1 VSQRRPT
8 VALVAH
14 GIHDHGGMERAF
26 FELVK
31 GASDRFRF
39 VVVSAELA
47 PELRELVVWR
57 RTSVPMRPIPLK
69 TVAFALTA
77 AAQLVRTRADLV
89 HTLGAIVPN
98 HADVATVQF
107 CSTGFVRKTR
117 SLAPAGPPLRRLN
130 TSFARLLGLTLE
142 RWCYRPARLRALAP
156 VSNGIARELERS
168 FGSVPQSLTPNGVDV
183 ARFAPNAASRAT
195 VRNELGAGDELVA
208 LFVGGDWNRKGLG
221 IAIEALRAVPDLHLW
236 VVGEGDVARF
246 AARAEAAGV
255 GTRVRFLGR
264 RADTE
269 RFYAAADIFV
279 FPTLYEAAPLVAYEA
294 AASALP
300 IVATAVNGLDE
311 LLVDCGLA
319 VERSAES
326 VAAAL
331 ARLAADPDLRRRLG
345 AAGRARAATFTWQ
358 SSVEKVVALYNRL
371 LEPAA

>member
-1 VSQRRPT
+1 MTDRRPT

-47 PELRELVVWR
+47 PELRELVVWH
-57 RTSVPMRPIPLK
+57 RTTVPMRPIPLK
-69 TVAFALTA
+69 TVAFAFTA
-77 AAQLVRTRADLV
+77 AAKLARTRVDLV

-117 SLAPAGPPLRRLN
+117 SLAPSGPPLRRLN

-168 FGSVPQSLTPNGVDV
+168 FNAVPRSLTPNGVDV
-183 ARFAPNAASRAT
+183 TRFAPSPASRAA
-195 VRNELGAGDELVA
+195 VRQELGAGDELVA

-221 IAIEALRAVPDLHLW
+221 IAIDALRAVPHMQLW

-246 AARAEAAGV
+246 TARAEAAGAA
-255 GTRVRFLGR
+255 GRVRFLGR
-264 RADTE
+264 RTDTE
-269 RFYAAADIFV
+269 RFFAAADVFV

-311 LLVDCGLA
+311 LLEGCGLA

-326 VAAAL
+326 VGAAL
-331 ARLAADPDLRRRLG
+331 ARLAADPELRRSLG
-345 AAGRARAATFTWQ
+345 SAGRERASTFTWQ
-358 SSVEKVVALYNRL
+358 SSVETVVALYNRL